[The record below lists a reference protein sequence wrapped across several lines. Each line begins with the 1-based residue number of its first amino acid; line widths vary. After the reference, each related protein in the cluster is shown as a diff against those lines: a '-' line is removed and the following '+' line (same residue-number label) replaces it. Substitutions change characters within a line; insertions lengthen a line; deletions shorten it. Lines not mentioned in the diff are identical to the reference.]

1 MKRVVWKSAVVIAM
15 VVAMGFIGEARAA
28 FSIKISS
35 GASSVT
41 INDDGA
47 GDAFPSVSNLI
58 SASQLVNGY
67 LVSVT
72 ASTNSPG
79 AGGVGQVT
87 QGTIA
92 VRNDGTGGG
101 ASLIIEMIS
110 TGFALPF
117 PVAML
122 SNDIASVLLSGAGS
136 RADGTSFMGASATPT
151 ATLFGPL
158 SNASTGTSA
167 IVTTNSTISSKLVLS
182 NLAVST
188 TSNVANVTLTSTA
201 SNVVPEPASVIAL
214 ATALPLLGWRA
225 IRRRRVVEAP
235 AAA

>member
-1 MKRVVWKSAVVIAM
+1 MRRLVWKTAVVFTM
-15 VVAMGFIGEARAA
+15 VVAMGFIGEAKAA
-28 FSIKISS
+28 FSLKISS

-41 INDDGA
+41 INDNLA
-47 GDAFPSVSNLI
+47 GDLAGATSNLI
-58 SASQLVNGY
+58 IAAQSVNGY
-67 LVSVT
+67 TVSVT

-79 AGGVGQVT
+79 AGGVGQIT

-92 VRNDGTGGG
+92 VMNNGSGGG
-101 ASLIIEMIS
+101 ASLIIELTS
-110 TGFALPF
+110 SGFTLPF
-117 PVAML
+117 AVAKL
-122 SNDIASVLLSGAGS
+122 ANDISSTLLAGTGS
-136 RADGTSFMGASATPT
+136 RADGTSFMGAAPTPT

-167 IVTTNSTISSKLVLS
+167 IVPTNSTISNRLVLS

-188 TSNVANVTLTSTA
+188 TSAVANVTLTSTA

-225 IRRRRVVEAP
+225 IRRRRSAEIAT
-235 AAA
+235 A